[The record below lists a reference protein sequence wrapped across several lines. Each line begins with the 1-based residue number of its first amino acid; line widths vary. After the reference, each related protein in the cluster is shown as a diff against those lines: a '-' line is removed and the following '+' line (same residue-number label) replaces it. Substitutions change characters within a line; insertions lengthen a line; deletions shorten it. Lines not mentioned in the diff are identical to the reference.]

1 MLNFLRRLFYTNRI
15 ELEWQQHPGSD
26 EDTVAYVICFSH
38 PPTVRD
44 IKRLVCDNR
53 FACCE
58 VVAAFFLTDLNVV
71 EVVGHKKL
79 PREDV

>member
-26 EDTVAYVICFSH
+26 EDTVAYVVCFSH
-38 PPTVRD
+38 LPTIRD
-44 IKRLVCDNR
+44 IKLLVCDNR
-53 FACCE
+53 FVGCE
-58 VVAAFFLTDLNVV
+58 TVSVFLSPHLNVV